1 MRTNVLHTKKH
12 LNVLNVMLNSEEGID
27 ELEFAAAK
35 FHEVCPT
42 SSSSSSSSSPS
53 SLSFSLRLVSQRTS
67 AEETPTLTPKIA
79 LYCLTR

>member
-35 FHEVCPT
+35 FHEVC
-42 SSSSSSSSSPS
+42 
-53 SLSFSLRLVSQRTS
+53 
-67 AEETPTLTPKIA
+67 
-79 LYCLTR
+79 